1 MAVTWLS
8 NLLDYHFLIL
18 KKIIMKRILIP
29 TDFSDCAEKAITF
42 AVQSAKILP
51 AEIIL
56 LHALDIQ
63 GSLYTDYM
71 GVTKEY
77 NKALQNQFLH
87 KLNSIKDNL
96 GKDEKISLKAIVS
109 RNSLKNAIA
118 EVADDYD
125 IDLIIMG
132 TLGASGIKKVFFGSN
147 TSSVIGNSK
156 IPVLVIPPGYEWKKP
171 ESFLFTT
178 HHFEKDPAILDFIFE
193 ISNLYM
199 AGVNAAVFSNKEKDT
214 AETLLQHTN
223 QILEYEKFIRRNY
236 EELTFTTQHIFGKN
250 FIESLQ
256 NYITENDV
264 DILTMVFHKRDFLQ
278 MIFNPGITR
287 KMSYQ
292 TKIPLLAIPAGQD

>member
-1 MAVTWLS
+1 M
-8 NLLDYHFLIL
+8 
-18 KKIIMKRILIP
+18 KKILVP
-29 TDFSDCAEKAITF
+29 TDFSACAEKAITF

-51 AEIIL
+51 AEIVL

-77 NKALQNQFLH
+77 NQALQNQFFH
-87 KLNSIKDNL
+87 KLNSIKDIIKNTE
-96 GKDEKISLKAIVS
+96 GVKVEAIVS
-109 RNSLKNAIA
+109 KNSLKNAIA
-118 EVADDYD
+118 EVTDAND

-147 TSSVIGNSK
+147 ASSVIGSSK
-156 IPVLVIPPGYEWKKP
+156 VPVMVIPPDYEWKKP

-178 HHFEKDPAILDFIFE
+178 HHFEKDTAILDFIFE

-199 AGVNAAVFSNKEKDT
+199 ARVNAAVFSNEEKDT

-223 QILEYEKFIRRNY
+223 QIPEYEKFIRKNY
-236 EELTFTTQHIFGKN
+236 EEPMFTTQHIFGKN

-264 DILTMVFHKRDFLQ
+264 DILTMVLHKRDFLQ
-278 MIFNPGITR
+278 RIFNPGITR

-292 TKIPLLAIPAGQD
+292 TKIPLLAIPAGEG

>member
-1 MAVTWLS
+1 M
-8 NLLDYHFLIL
+8 
-18 KKIIMKRILIP
+18 KKILVP
-29 TDFSDCAEKAITF
+29 TDFSSCADKAITF
-42 AVQSAKILP
+42 AVESAKILS

-77 NKALQNQFLH
+77 NQALQNQFFH
-87 KLNSIKDNL
+87 KLNSIKAIIQNTEGIKSD
-96 GKDEKISLKAIVS
+96 AIVS
-109 RNSLKNAIA
+109 KNSLKNAMA
-118 EVADDYD
+118 EVADGND
-125 IDLIIMG
+125 IDLIVMG

-147 TSSVIGNSK
+147 TSSVIGSSK

-178 HHFEKDPAILDFIFE
+178 HHFEKDLKILDFIFE

-199 AGVNAAVFSNKEKDT
+199 ARVNAAVFTNEEKDT
-214 AETLLQHTN
+214 AETLVKHIN
-223 QILEYEKFIRRNY
+223 QIPEYEKFIKQNY
-236 EELTFTTQHIFGKN
+236 EEATFTTQHIFGKD

-256 NYITENDV
+256 NYITKNNV
-264 DILTMVFHKRDFLQ
+264 DILVMVTHKRDFLER
-278 MIFNPGITR
+278 IFNPGITR

-292 TKIPLLAIPAGQD
+292 TKIPLLAIPAGED